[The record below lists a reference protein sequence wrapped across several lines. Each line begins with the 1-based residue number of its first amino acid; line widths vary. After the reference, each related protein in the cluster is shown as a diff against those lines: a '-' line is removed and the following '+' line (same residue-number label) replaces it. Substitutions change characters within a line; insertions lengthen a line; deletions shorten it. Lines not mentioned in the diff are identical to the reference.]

1 MISVISPG
9 VFGAVA
15 ERLSDVVE
23 PRRRCRVHS
32 IGCSTGRSAS
42 SICLTTELVSRGQ
55 HREVAVPDLMVAAIA
70 DVEGI
75 AVLHHDADFD
85 LIAAITGQVTEW
97 IVEPDK
103 I

>member
-1 MISVISPG
+1 
-9 VFGAVA
+9 
-15 ERLSDVVE
+15 
-23 PRRRCRVHS
+23 
-32 IGCSTGRSAS
+32 
-42 SICLTTELVSRGQ
+42 
-55 HREVAVPDLMVAAIA
+55 MVAAIA